1 VWYSFL
7 HVFKSLRYVHLLIAI
22 IILFGSFVV
31 YGVTIDSVIV
41 GVVVGLIACVT
52 YEVGRKHPKV
62 TGIIILLFVF
72 LFPLQ
77 KYYFGRNRE
86 NPVVVFILDSLS
98 NMPIEESQQFYLF
111 KNLTH
116 GEVVRSLIE
125 QNGNPYKTYLLNVDD
140 LEGKVNTRRYRHWVW
155 LMIRI
160 AEKLG
165 FMKV

>member
-1 VWYSFL
+1 MWYSFL